1 MATFTPI
8 TKREPAGPA
17 RTAVVASAD
26 LSFRQRVKDT
36 LIGLHWKVREAAG
49 GAEAIAHLDST
60 PAEVVI
66 LDSWLPDLEVREFI
80 AEFGQLYPGVDLV
93 TVDGANVTK
102 TLRSPRRSE
111 ILYALRKSQDE
122 DGAIWNSAAVIPWQ
136 DNVSGSETAVTTENV
151 TAEDTKISF
160 SNSRP
165 DSAD

>member
-60 PAEVVI
+60 PAEVVQAVFADI
-66 LDSWLPDLEVREFI
+66 DAFRDEKPLSDDQTLI
-80 AEFGQLYPGVDLV
+80 AIRV
-93 TVDGANVTK
+93 K
-102 TLRSPRRSE
+102 
-111 ILYALRKSQDE
+111 
-122 DGAIWNSAAVIPWQ
+122 
-136 DNVSGSETAVTTENV
+136 
-151 TAEDTKISF
+151 
-160 SNSRP
+160 
-165 DSAD
+165 